1 MSLRPEK
8 CHRLERLSKLLLAV
22 LVLKIFPKTLT
33 FNERER
39 VKIYMNN
46 TFGQNDNFHV
56 NNGFF
61 YKHMGVKWDAI
72 RFLQGTIFGITLEM
86 DQDHIGMLLFCHD
99 ITKKGCFSSFFVLYK
114 QLSKNNFITTLL
126 SAPYIIGWCV
136 HMEVEWLDDEHV
148 TLKTSI
154 QHEGGYSTQGNS
166 ISSLRLFTRKGI
178 TFCILF

>member
-61 YKHMGVKWDAI
+61 YKHMGVK
-72 RFLQGTIFGITLEM
+72 
-86 DQDHIGMLLFCHD
+86 
-99 ITKKGCFSSFFVLYK
+99 
-114 QLSKNNFITTLL
+114 
-126 SAPYIIGWCV
+126 
-136 HMEVEWLDDEHV
+136 
-148 TLKTSI
+148 
-154 QHEGGYSTQGNS
+154 
-166 ISSLRLFTRKGI
+166 
-178 TFCILF
+178 